1 MGSRE
6 ALVPYVICSDCRVTT
21 YSAAL
26 WSGADE
32 CPSCGRPL
40 PVRRRI
46 TGAPVVPAAAAAA
59 SAPPPATVT
68 RLIPASRAEPPPA
81 TPA

>member
-26 WSGADE
+26 WSSADE

-46 TGAPVVPAAAAAA
+46 TGAAVVPAAP
-59 SAPPPATVT
+59 APAPAPAPVT
-68 RLIPASRAEPPPA
+68 RLAPASHVEPPPA
-81 TPA
+81 APV

>member
-1 MGSRE
+1 MGSGE
-6 ALVPYVICSDCRVTT
+6 ALVPYVICSSCRVTT

-46 TGAPVVPAAAAAA
+46 TGSRAAPTP
-59 SAPPPATVT
+59 APPTVAATVT
-68 RLIPASRAEPPPA
+68 RLIPASQVDPPPA
-81 TPA
+81 APL